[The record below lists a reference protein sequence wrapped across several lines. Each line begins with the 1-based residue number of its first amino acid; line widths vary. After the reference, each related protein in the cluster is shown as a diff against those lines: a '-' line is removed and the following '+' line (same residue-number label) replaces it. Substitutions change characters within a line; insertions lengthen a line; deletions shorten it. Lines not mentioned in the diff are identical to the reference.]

1 MSMFCNQCEQAA
13 NGTGCNISGVCG
25 KKPDVAALQDHL
37 LYGLKSLA
45 LYADKLGRN
54 AEIDRFTIEGLF
66 TTVTN
71 VDFDAA
77 VIGGM
82 IKPPIDDAVSTA
94 PATPAIS
101 GAYACSPSDV
111 NPTRSAKQTVT
122 SRAPGASATP
132 WSRARR

>member
-25 KKPDVAALQDHL
+25 KKPDVATLQDHL

-45 LYADKLGRN
+45 LYANKIGRN

-71 VDFDAA
+71 VDFDA
-77 VIGGM
+77 
-82 IKPPIDDAVSTA
+82 PQ
-94 PATPAIS
+94 IS
-101 GAYACSPSDV
+101 GVITKCYEMKEKA
-111 NPTRSAKQTVT
+111 
-122 SRAPGASATP
+122 RALAGVSIAGPAAEWKPAGDLAGMVAQ
-132 WSRARR
+132 AE